1 MKAILAKNVNRKG
14 LGMVL
19 GLDTLNPVFESKEE
33 WINYYKT
40 PSREQIEEVALKKF
54 EENET
59 EEAKAYYGEEALIA
73 GYLKRAEDEL
83 YKAYYKKQS
92 ELVNKAEKIESGYV
106 FLTRENNVNIHDTA
120 DWNLGLFI
128 SKEVAI
134 ECLEEVI
141 KYHGK
146 PLFSYPIIAHDE
158 NGNEIDL
165 EPERE
170 AE

>member
-33 WINYYKT
+33 WLNYYKS
-40 PSREQIEEVALKKF
+40 PSKEQIREAALHNLEK
-54 EENET
+54 NET
-59 EEAKAYYGEEALIA
+59 EEAKAYYGEEALLA
-73 GYLKRAEDEL
+73 SYLKRAENDL

-92 ELVNKAEKIESGYV
+92 DLVNKAEKIEGGYV
-106 FLTRENNVNIHDTA
+106 FLTRENNINIHDTA

-128 SKEVAI
+128 SKEVAS
-134 ECLEEVI
+134 ECLDEVI

-146 PLFSYPIIAHDE
+146 TLFGYPIIARDE
-158 NGNEIDL
+158 NGNEIDI
-165 EPERE
+165 ETERE